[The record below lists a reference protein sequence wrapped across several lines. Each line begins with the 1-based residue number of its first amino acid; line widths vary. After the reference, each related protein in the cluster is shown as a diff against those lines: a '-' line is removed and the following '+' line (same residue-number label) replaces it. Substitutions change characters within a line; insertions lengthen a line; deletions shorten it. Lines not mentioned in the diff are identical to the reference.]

1 MTTRHSETAAKKCRG
16 SSVLPDPRCCWDEPF
31 CTKNLPP
38 QIQQTP
44 QTRTV
49 GGTFD
54 LTFTLPEPANAG
66 GGPKKDR
73 KTSNA
78 TKKKLTQAKTKKATK
93 PPQHTP
99 RPQRVP
105 TRDPSQEAG

>member
-1 MTTRHSETAAKKCRG
+1 MSELRPDRDTRTQPLQHIG
-16 SSVLPDPRCCWDEPF
+16 
-31 CTKNLPP
+31 
-38 QIQQTP
+38 P

-54 LTFTLPEPANAG
+54 LSFTLPEPSNAG

-78 TKKKLTQAKTKKATK
+78 TKKKLTKAKTKKATK
-93 PPQHTP
+93 LPQHTP